1 MYFCRARNLQCAD
14 CNKAVCTKCGVECST
29 LAPTVNSSGPGSGSG
44 TGTNKVTIVDKKNE
58 RFKLFLG
65 LYYKFT
71 DIIII
76 NVATVLPLP
85 FDLSHIVENADF
97 C

>member
-44 TGTNKVTIVDKKNE
+44 TGTNKVTIVDKINE

-71 DIIII
+71 NITIM
-76 NVATVLPLP
+76 
-85 FDLSHIVENADF
+85 
-97 C
+97 